1 RSYAAYGR
9 FEIRN
14 GMVTRRDEPGA
25 PVRPP
30 EESPGLYRV
39 DDGWALL
46 VELNHDH
53 LRGSGFAVP
62 SGVAALTGLAWGAEE
77 LLESAVGQQAVRFRS
92 SQPALGTI
100 RRLVE
105 HHGGQEGD
113 RALLVFTDDGRF
125 EYRKAAPVA
134 ADAAPVHRA
143 GRRRGQGR
151 VRTGE
156 EAIAVLAAAVGMPGE
171 DRPRRI
177 LSAYRRRHENTII
190 EILESAWL

>member
-1 RSYAAYGR
+1 
-9 FEIRN
+9 
-14 GMVTRRDEPGA
+14 M
-25 PVRPP
+25 
-30 EESPGLYRV
+30 
-39 DDGWALL
+39 
-46 VELNHDH
+46 
-53 LRGSGFAVP
+53 
-62 SGVAALTGLAWGAEE
+62 
-77 LLESAVGQQAVRFRS
+77 RFRS

-134 ADAAPVHRA
+134 ADAAPLHLAVSLIGHA
-143 GRRRGQGR
+143 P
-151 VRTGE
+151 VSTDE

>member
-1 RSYAAYGR
+1 
-9 FEIRN
+9 
-14 GMVTRRDEPGA
+14 
-25 PVRPP
+25 
-30 EESPGLYRV
+30 
-39 DDGWALL
+39 
-46 VELNHDH
+46 
-53 LRGSGFAVP
+53 
-62 SGVAALTGLAWGAEE
+62 TGLAWGAEE

-92 SQPALGTI
+92 SQPTLGTI

-125 EYRKAAPVA
+125 EDRKAAPVA
-134 ADAAPVHRA
+134 ADAAPRHLAVPLMGLA
-143 GRRRGQGR
+143 PVGPAEG
-151 VRTGE
+151 
-156 EAIAVLAAAVGMPGE
+156 AIAALGAAVGMPGE